1 MLHVLASTAWSN
13 LLFVVIALQLA
24 DPAHLDPART
34 IVILQTR
41 FIAPIVVVTVVTG
54 IILLVGRMRL
64 AQQHWLIAKSLV
76 VIILLFFGS
85 TLTLFHEPT
94 LMTRVITLVLLLLVI
109 SISTVKPGGRLR
121 SRARATAR
129 HAVTH

>member
-54 IILLVGRMRL
+54 IVLLAGRMRL

-76 VIILLFFGS
+76 VIVLLFFGS

-94 LMTRVITLVLLLLVI
+94 LMTRVITLVLLLIVI

-121 SRARATAR
+121 SRARMMAR
-129 HAVTH
+129 HVVTR